1 MFSESDYKPPCDHCE
16 YQNCSFCEYSY
27 LLNKK
32 IPKLQEELSHANFT
46 IDNELKPRLVEENRS
61 YDLWATTDRACEWCE
76 VFDIKVNELI
86 NMFDEDFDFSQFNF
100 DDDDITSKIG
110 KLIYEEKLMKGK
122 NKNE

>member
-1 MFSESDYKPPCDHCE
+1 MFSENDYKPPCVHCE

-76 VFDIKVNELI
+76 VFD
-86 NMFDEDFDFSQFNF
+86 
-100 DDDDITSKIG
+100 
-110 KLIYEEKLMKGK
+110 
-122 NKNE
+122 